1 MLVVT
6 KKVNDAP
13 QIAHIESFEKMREFV
28 GGYVESVHI
37 ALNIMMICNEEG
49 KLDGLPQN
57 FIMGTDTIVGDV
69 LFIGYTST
77 GDFRSLTNQEIS
89 IVIAM
94 FLI

>member
-13 QIAHIESFEKMREFV
+13 QIAHIEDFKAMQEFV
-28 GGYVESVHI
+28 GGYVESVT
-37 ALNIMMICNEEG
+37 LSVGVTMLCNEEG
-49 KLDGLPQN
+49 KLDGLPPN

-69 LFIGYTST
+69 LFIGHTSD
-77 GDFRSLTNQEIS
+77 GDFRSLTNKEIS